1 MSNMKANFL
10 ISTNHQKVLS
20 LLAKFSDKEFYERE
34 IARKIGISFGSAN
47 KVLNDLYSS
56 GLLNRSQRG
65 KMCFYRINS
74 SDPFFRQFKILNTI
88 VLLRPL
94 IDELRNSAKKVVLY
108 GSCAKGND
116 SSKSDIDIFIISDT
130 KRKVLLSLEKF
141 SFGKGFEEIKIQP
154 VIFSPIELLKAE
166 KTDKEFLSLVKE
178 GIVLWEE
185 IAGES
190 RV

>member
-1 MSNMKANFL
+1 MKANFL

-20 LLAKFSDKEFYERE
+20 LLVKFSDKEFYERE
-34 IARKIGISFGSAN
+34 IARKIGISYGSAN
-47 KVLNDLYSS
+47 RVLNDLYSS
-56 GLLNRSQRG
+56 GLLNRSQKG
-65 KMCFYRINS
+65 KMCFYMINS
-74 SDPFFRQFKILNTI
+74 NDPFFRQFKILNTI

-94 IDELRNSAKKVVLY
+94 IDELKNSSKKIVLY

-141 SFGKGFEEIKIQP
+141 SFRKGFEEIKIQP

-166 KTDKEFLSLVKE
+166 KAEKDFLSLVEE
-178 GIVLWEE
+178 GIILWEE
-185 IAGES
+185 ITDES